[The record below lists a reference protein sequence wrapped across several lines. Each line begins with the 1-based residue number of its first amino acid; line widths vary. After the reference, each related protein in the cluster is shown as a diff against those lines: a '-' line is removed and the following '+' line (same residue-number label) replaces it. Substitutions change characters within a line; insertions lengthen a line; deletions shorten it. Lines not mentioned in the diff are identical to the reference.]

1 MSKGIVTEFI
11 MPKESKKFDF
21 IKFCMKETNKNMFR
35 TEKIMIVLI
44 TGASHT
50 GKTVLAQKLLEKYK
64 YPYLSIDHLK
74 MGLIRSGYTKLT
86 VKDDDKLTEYLWP
99 IVREMIKTAIENRQ
113 NLIVEGCYIPFDWVN
128 DFEQGYLDNIKYYC
142 LVMSKKYIE
151 NNFDNIKKYA
161 NTVERRI
168 DDEWCTME
176 SVLDENTKF
185 LTGAKKHN
193 ANIVFIDDSYKV
205 DIDL

>member
-1 MSKGIVTEFI
+1 
-11 MPKESKKFDF
+11 
-21 IKFCMKETNKNMFR
+21 MFR

-86 VKDDDKLTEYLWP
+86 VKDDDILTEYLWP

-128 DFEQGYLDNIKYYC
+128 DFEKEYLDNIKYYC

-161 NTVERRI
+161 NTVESRI
-168 DDEWCTME
+168 DDKWCTME
-176 SVLDENTKF
+176 SVLEENARFFKS
-185 LTGAKKHN
+185 AKKYN
-193 ANIVFIDDSYKV
+193 VNVVFIDDSYEI

>member
-21 IKFCMKETNKNMFR
+21 IKFCMKETDKNMFR

-74 MGLIRSGYTKLT
+74 MGLIRTGYTKLT
-86 VKDDDKLTEYLWP
+86 VKDDDMLTEYLWP

-128 DFEQGYLDNIKYYC
+128 DFEQEYLDNIRYYC

-161 NTVERRI
+161 NTVESRI

-185 LTGAKKHN
+185 LTGAKKYN

>member
-1 MSKGIVTEFI
+1 
-11 MPKESKKFDF
+11 
-21 IKFCMKETNKNMFR
+21 MKETDKNMFR

-128 DFEQGYLDNIKYYC
+128 NFEKEYLDNIKYYC

-161 NTVERRI
+161 NTVESRI

-185 LTGAKKHN
+185 FTCAKKHN
-193 ANIVFIDDSYKV
+193 VNIVFIDDSYKV